1 MTSSAMI
8 LTRTLVAAGP
18 GGGSVWSMSRLF
30 SSLTASFTAP
40 ESRYQPFGTSPSN
53 PELPKK
59 PLNAWGFFVKSELTG
74 ISVGGRN
81 DVHIAMKGLS
91 PKWKAMTE
99 AEKAPYVSQQNK
111 ALDEYNKAIARIDP
125 KVLTA
130 LNEARATAV
139 KGKKVTKA
147 KTNVNKVVKE
157 SGMPRPPATAYMMY
171 ANEVNKSGRF
181 SHMTV
186 IERAKTV
193 GALWKNMSQS
203 EKEVWNTKS
212 AAARKSYTA
221 ELAKWEQ
228 SNPDKVKAIEEAK
241 ANMKAAVKATKPPAP
256 KPAAKKNKAKKV
268 AAKIKT

>member
-1 MTSSAMI
+1 
-8 LTRTLVAAGP
+8 
-18 GGGSVWSMSRLF
+18 
-30 SSLTASFTAP
+30 
-40 ESRYQPFGTSPSN
+40 
-53 PELPKK
+53 
-59 PLNAWGFFVKSELTG
+59 
-74 ISVGGRN
+74 
-81 DVHIAMKGLS
+81 
-91 PKWKAMTE
+91 MTE

-157 SGMPRPPATAYMMY
+157 SGMPRPPATAYLMY

-228 SNPDKVKAIEEAK
+228 SNPDKV
-241 ANMKAAVKATKPPAP
+241 M
-256 KPAAKKNKAKKV
+256 
-268 AAKIKT
+268 